1 MAKKKVAPLNKP
13 FGRTARQEL
22 VAAAQLKM
30 RIWRRDGQ
38 TVTPGD
44 AIESVTDGV
53 LPNTLGGMM
62 KSYVEGLNATG
73 WRRIECEIER
83 EAAK

>member
-1 MAKKKVAPLNKP
+1 MAKKKAPPLNKP

-22 VAAAQLKM
+22 VAAAQLKLL
-30 RIWRRDGQ
+30 IWRRDGQ
-38 TVTPGD
+38 TATPGD
-44 AIESVTDGV
+44 AIESVVDGSQ
-53 LPNTLGGMM
+53 PNTLGGMM
-62 KSYVEGLNATG
+62 KIYVLGLNATG